1 MNTLTLIIVFSLL
14 GLALFEIYFTT
25 VFIASF
31 RQNKQDSYED
41 SELPKVAIALCLR
54 GADPFLSKCLQA
66 LSKQNYPKYEIKI
79 VVDSKSDPAWNIATE
94 TLLNKTDVPI
104 DISPLRIRRETCS
117 LKCSAL
123 IQAVTELKPDCEII
137 ALIDA
142 DTIAHPNW
150 LRELVNPLKNRKIGL
165 TTGNRWYVPGTQWGT
180 MCRYLW
186 NVAAVGQ
193 MHLYRIPW
201 GGSLAIRTELV
212 RQAKLLERWEQAFC
226 EDTMLRQVLQEK
238 NLQIESVA
246 SLMMVNREECTLPSF
261 RRWVSRQLLNAKLY
275 HPGWNA
281 VLIYGTI
288 TCLIPTIVISTGIT
302 ALFTAQWTSAAILGV
317 SLIAYLT
324 LLLVLINVW
333 QQAVREKLLLRN
345 ESLPNLSPVTFL
357 QFVVAV
363 PLTQLVCAIAL
374 WQAMLTRQVEWRGI
388 TYQVKGPWDI
398 KLLQYF
404 PYQYLNRTN
413 PKTSL

>member
-1 MNTLTLIIVFSLL
+1 MSILTVVIVLGL
-14 GLALFEIYFTT
+14 VGLALFEIYFTL
-25 VFIASF
+25 VFIRSF
-31 RQNKQDSYED
+31 RRNKRDVYKD
-41 SELPKVAIALCLR
+41 NELPKVAVALCLR

-66 LSKQNYPKYEIKI
+66 LLNQNSLKYELHV
-79 VVDSKSDPAWNIATE
+79 VVDSKEDAAWAIATE
-94 TLLNKTDVPI
+94 TLLQTDIPVH
-104 DISPLRIRRETCS
+104 ISPLRIRRETCS

-123 IQAVTELKPDCEII
+123 IQAVTELEPDCEII
-137 ALIDA
+137 ALVDA
-142 DTIAHPNW
+142 DTIPHPNW
-150 LRELVNPLKNRKIGL
+150 LRELVNPLKNREVGL
-165 TTGNRWYVPGTQWGT
+165 TTGNRWYIPGTQWGT

-193 MHLYRIPW
+193 MYLYRIPW
-201 GGSLAIRTELV
+201 GGSLAMRTELV
-212 RQAKLLERWEQAFC
+212 RQAQLIEKWKQAFC
-226 EDTMLRQVLQEK
+226 EDTMLRRVLQEK
-238 NLQIESVA
+238 DLQIEFVA
-246 SLMMVNREECTLPSF
+246 SLMMLNREECTLPSF

-288 TCLIPTIVISTGIT
+288 TFVIPTLT
-302 ALFTAQWTSAAILGV
+302 ALSSISAIFQGQWMSAIVLGISFV
-317 SLIAYLT
+317 AYLT

-333 QQAVREKLLLRN
+333 QQAVREKLTLRH

-357 QFVVAV
+357 KFIVAV

-374 WQAMLTRQVEWRGI
+374 WQAMLTQQVEWRGI

-398 KLLQYF
+398 KLLEYF

>member
-31 RQNKQDSYED
+31 RQKKPDSYED

-54 GADPFLSKCLQA
+54 GADPFLPKCLQA
-66 LSKQNYPKYEIKI
+66 LLNQNYPNYELHI
-79 VVDSKSDPAWNIATE
+79 VVDSKEDPAWNIATK
-94 TLLNKTDVPI
+94 TLQDLSPI
-104 DISPLRIRRETCS
+104 PVHISPLRIRRETCS

-123 IQAVTELKPDCEII
+123 IQAVTELEPDCEII
-137 ALIDA
+137 ALVDA

-150 LRELVNPLKNRKIGL
+150 LRELVNPLKNREVGL

-193 MHLYRIPW
+193 MYLYRIPW

-212 RQAKLLERWEQAFC
+212 RQAQLIKRWEQAFC
-226 EDTMLRQVLQEK
+226 EDTMLRRVLQEK
-238 NLQIESVA
+238 GLQIYSVT
-246 SLMMVNREECTLPSF
+246 SLMMVNREECSLPSF

-288 TCLIPTIVISTGIT
+288 TFVIPALAALLGIT
-302 ALFTAQWTSAAILGV
+302 ALLQQQWTSAVILGV
-317 SLIAYLT
+317 SFLVYLT
-324 LLLVLINVW
+324 LVLVLINVW
-333 QQAVREKLLLRN
+333 QQAVREKLLLRH

>member
-1 MNTLTLIIVFSLL
+1 MNTITLIILLSLA

-31 RQNKQDSYED
+31 RQNKPDSYED

-54 GADPFLSKCLQA
+54 GADPFLPKCLQA
-66 LSKQNYPKYEIKI
+66 LLNQNYPNYELRI
-79 VVDSKSDPAWNIATE
+79 VVDSKEDPAWAIASK
-94 TLLNKTDVPI
+94 TLLQTDVPV
-104 DISPLRIRRETCS
+104 DLSPLRIRRNTCS

-123 IQAVTELKPDCEII
+123 IQAVTELEPECEII
-137 ALIDA
+137 AFVDA
-142 DTIAHPNW
+142 DTIPHLNW
-150 LRELVNPLKNRKIGL
+150 LRELVNPLKNRQVGL
-165 TTGNRWYVPGTQWGT
+165 TTGNRWYVPGTKWGSV
-180 MCRYLW
+180 CRYIW

-226 EDTMLRQVLQEK
+226 EDTMLRQVLQEE

-281 VLIYGTI
+281 ILLYGTI
-288 TCLIPTIVISTGIT
+288 TFLIPASATLSMAI
-302 ALFTAQWTSAAILGV
+302 ALFTGQWFSAVVLGG
-317 SLIAYLT
+317 SLLLYFA
-324 LLLVLINVW
+324 LLLVLIERW
-333 QQAVREKLLLRN
+333 QQAVQKKLMLRG
-345 ESLPNLSPVTFL
+345 ESLPSGSIGNFL
-357 QFVVAV
+357 KLIIAI

>member
-1 MNTLTLIIVFSLL
+1 MDTLTIIIVLALL
-14 GLALFEIYFTT
+14 GLALFEIYFTA

-31 RQNKQDSYED
+31 RRKKQDSYED

-54 GADPFLSKCLQA
+54 GADPFLPKCLSA
-66 LSKQNYPKYEIKI
+66 LLNQNYPNYELHI
-79 VVDSKSDPAWNIATE
+79 VVDSKEDPAWAIA
-94 TLLNKTDVPI
+94 NKTLQDRSAIPVH
-104 DISPLRIRRETCS
+104 ISPLKIRRETCS

-150 LRELVNPLKNRKIGL
+150 LRELVNPLKNRQVGL

-193 MHLYRIPW
+193 MYLYRIPW

-212 RQAKLLERWEQAFC
+212 RQAQLVERWEQAFC
-226 EDTMLRQVLQEK
+226 EDTMLRRVLQEK
-238 NLQIESVA
+238 GLQIQSVA
-246 SLMMVNREECTLPSF
+246 SLMMLNREECSLPSF

-288 TCLIPTIVISTGIT
+288 TCLIPAIVISTGIT
-302 ALFTAQWTSAAILGV
+302 AVFTAQWASTVILGV
-317 SLIAYLT
+317 SLFAYLT

-333 QQAVREKLLLRN
+333 QQAVREKLLLRH
-345 ESLPNLSPVTFL
+345 ESLPNLSAITFL
-357 QFVVAV
+357 KFIVAV

-398 KLLQYF
+398 KLLEYF
-404 PYQYLNRTN
+404 PYQYLKRTN

>member
-31 RQNKQDSYED
+31 RQKKPDSYED

-193 MHLYRIPW
+193 MYLYRIPW

-317 SLIAYLT
+317 SFVAYLT

-333 QQAVREKLLLRN
+333 QQVIREKLLLRH

>member
-1 MNTLTLIIVFSLL
+1 MNTLTLIIVLALL

-31 RQNKQDSYED
+31 RQNKPDSYED

-66 LSKQNYPKYEIKI
+66 LLNQNYPNYELRI
-79 VVDSKSDPAWNIATE
+79 VVDSREDPAWAIASK
-94 TLLNKTDVPI
+94 TLLQTDVPV
-104 DISPLRIRRETCS
+104 DISPLRIRRNTCS

-123 IQAVTELKPDCEII
+123 IQAVTELESECEII
-137 ALIDA
+137 ALVDA
-142 DTIAHPNW
+142 DTIPHPNW
-150 LRELVNPLKNRKIGL
+150 LRELVDPLKNRQIGL

-193 MHLYRIPW
+193 MYLYRIPW

-212 RQAKLLERWEQAFC
+212 RQAQLIERWEQAFC
-226 EDTMLRQVLQEK
+226 EDTMLRRVLQEK
-238 NLQIESVA
+238 GLQIESVP

-288 TCLIPTIVISTGIT
+288 TFVIPALTALSGIT
-302 ALFTAQWTSAAILGV
+302 AVFTAQWISASVLGA
-317 SLIAYLT
+317 SLFVYLT
-324 LLLVLINVW
+324 LLVVLINIW
-333 QQAVREKLLLRN
+333 QQAIEEKLLLRD
-345 ESLPNLSPVTFL
+345 ELLPNLSLIHLLKLITVI
-357 QFVVAV
+357 

-374 WQAMLTRQVEWRGI
+374 WQAMLTQQVEWRGI

-404 PYQYLNRTN
+404 PYRYLKQTN

>member
-1 MNTLTLIIVFSLL
+1 MNTLTIIIVLALL

-31 RQNKQDSYED
+31 RQNKPDSYED

-66 LSKQNYPKYEIKI
+66 LLNQNYPNYELRI
-79 VVDSKSDPAWNIATE
+79 VVDSKEDPAWAIASK
-94 TLLNKTDVPI
+94 TLLQTDIPV
-104 DISPLRIRRETCS
+104 DLSPLKIRRETCS

-123 IQAVTELKPDCEII
+123 IQAVTELEPDCEVI
-137 ALIDA
+137 AFVDA
-142 DTIAHPNW
+142 DTIPHPNW
-150 LRELVNPLKNRKIGL
+150 LRELVDPLKNRQVGL

-201 GGSLAIRTELV
+201 AGSLAIRTELV

-261 RRWVSRQLLNAKLY
+261 RRWVSRQFLNAKLY

-281 VLIYGTI
+281 ILLYGTI
-288 TCLIPTIVISTGIT
+288 TFLIPASAALSMAI
-302 ALFTAQWTSAAILGV
+302 ALFTGQWFSAVVLGG
-317 SLIAYLT
+317 SLLLYFA
-324 LLLVLINVW
+324 LLLVLIGRW
-333 QQAVREKLLLRN
+333 QQAVQKKLMLRG
-345 ESLPNLSPVTFL
+345 ESLPSGSIGNFL
-357 QFVVAV
+357 KLIIAI

-374 WQAMLTRQVEWRGI
+374 WQAMLTQQVEWRGI

>member
-1 MNTLTLIIVFSLL
+1 MNTLTLIIVFSLV
-14 GLALFEIYFTT
+14 GLALFEIYFTA

-31 RQNKQDSYED
+31 RQNEQDSYED

-54 GADPFLSKCLQA
+54 GADPFLPKCLEA
-66 LSKQNYPKYEIKI
+66 LLNQNYPNYELRV
-79 VVDSKSDPAWNIATE
+79 VVDSKEDPAWAIAKQTQ
-94 TLLNKTDVPI
+94 LDRTDIPFQ
-104 DISPLRIRRETCS
+104 ISPLRIRRETCS

-123 IQAVTELKPDCEII
+123 IQAVTELEPDCEII
-137 ALIDA
+137 ALVDA
-142 DTIAHPNW
+142 DTIPHPNW
-150 LRELVNPLKNRKIGL
+150 LRELVDPLKNSQVGL
-165 TTGNRWYVPGTQWGT
+165 TTGNRWYLPGTQWGT

-193 MHLYRIPW
+193 MYLYRIPW
-201 GGSLAIRTELV
+201 GGSLAIRTDLV
-212 RQAKLLERWEQAFC
+212 RRAQLIERWEQAFC
-226 EDTMLRQVLQEK
+226 EDTMLRRVLQEK
-238 NLQIESVA
+238 GLQIESVA

-288 TCLIPTIVISTGIT
+288 VFLIPASAALSSIV
-302 ALFTAQWTSAAILGV
+302 ALFTAQWTSAVILGV
-317 SLIAYLT
+317 SFVAYLT

-333 QQAVREKLLLRN
+333 QQAVRAKLKLRR

-357 QFVVAV
+357 KFIVAI
-363 PLTQLVCAIAL
+363 PLSQLVCAIAL
-374 WQAMLTRQVEWRGI
+374 WQAVLTKQVEWRGI
-388 TYQVKGPWDI
+388 TYQIKGPWDI
-398 KLLQYF
+398 KLMEYL
-404 PYQYLNRTN
+404 PYQYLKRTN

>member
-1 MNTLTLIIVFSLL
+1 MNILTLIILCSLI
-14 GLALFEIYFTT
+14 GLVLFETYFTS
-25 VFIASF
+25 VFVSSF
-31 RQNKQDSYED
+31 RQDKSAVYED
-41 SELPKVAIALCLR
+41 DELPKVAIALCLR
-54 GADPFLSKCLQA
+54 GADPFLAKCLQA
-66 LSKQNYPKYEIKI
+66 LLNQNYPAYELRI
-79 VVDSKSDPAWNIATE
+79 VVDSQEDPAWNIATQ
-94 TLLNKTDVPI
+94 TLQDRAAIPVHL
-104 DISPLRIRRETCS
+104 SPLRILHPSCS

-123 IQAVTELKPDCEII
+123 IQAVTELDSDCEVI
-137 ALIDA
+137 ALVDA
-142 DTIAHPNW
+142 DTIPHPNW
-150 LRELVNPLKNRKIGL
+150 LRELVAPLKNRQVGL

-180 MCRYLW
+180 ICRYLW

-212 RQAKLLERWEQAFC
+212 RQTELLERWSQAFC
-226 EDTMLRQVLQEK
+226 EDTMLRRVLQEK
-238 NLQIESVA
+238 GLQIESVA

-281 VLIYGTI
+281 ILFYGTL
-288 TCLIPTIVISTGIT
+288 TCLIPTVATLSGIA
-302 ALFTAQWTSAAILGV
+302 ALFAGQWVSAMVLV
-317 SLIAYLT
+317 SSLSAYYI

-333 QQAVREKLLLRN
+333 QQAVGKKLLLRH
-345 ESLPNLSPVTFL
+345 ELLPTFSPVTL
-357 QFVVAV
+357 LKLMVGI
-363 PLTQLVCAIAL
+363 PLAQLVCAIAL
-374 WQAMLTRQVEWRGI
+374 WQAMLTQQVEWRGI

-398 KLLQYF
+398 KLLEYL

>member
-31 RQNKQDSYED
+31 RQKKPDSYED

-180 MCRYLW
+180 RCRYLW

-317 SLIAYLT
+317 SLMAYLT

-333 QQAVREKLLLRN
+333 QQAVREKLLLRH

-374 WQAMLTRQVEWRGI
+374 WQAMLTQQVEWRGI

>member
-1 MNTLTLIIVFSLL
+1 MNTLTLMIVFGLV

-54 GADPFLSKCLQA
+54 GADPFLPKCLQA
-66 LSKQNYPKYEIKI
+66 LLNQNYPNYELRI
-79 VVDSKSDPAWNIATE
+79 VVDSKEDPAWAIANQ
-94 TLLNKTDVPI
+94 TLLNRTNIPVEI
-104 DISPLRIRRETCS
+104 APLRIRRQTCS

-123 IQAVTELKPDCEII
+123 IQAVTELEPDCEIV
-137 ALIDA
+137 ALVDA
-142 DTIAHPNW
+142 DTIPHPNW
-150 LRELVNPLKNRKIGL
+150 LRELVNPLKNPQVGL

-193 MHLYRIPW
+193 MYLYRIPW
-201 GGSLAIRTELV
+201 GGSLAIRTDLV
-212 RQAKLLERWEQAFC
+212 RQAQLIERWQQAFC
-226 EDTMLRQVLQEK
+226 EDTMLRRVLQEK
-238 NLQIESVA
+238 GLQIESVP
-246 SLMMVNREECTLPSF
+246 SLIMVNREECTLPSF

-281 VLIYGTI
+281 VLFYGTI
-288 TCLIPTIVISTGIT
+288 VFLIPALAALSGIA
-302 ALFTAQWTSAAILGV
+302 ALFTAKWTSAVVLGV
-317 SLIAYLT
+317 SFVAYLS

-333 QQAVREKLLLRN
+333 QRAIREKLKLRN

-357 QFVVAV
+357 KLIIAV

-374 WQAMLTRQVEWRGI
+374 WQAMLTQQVEWRGI

-398 KLLQYF
+398 KLVEYF